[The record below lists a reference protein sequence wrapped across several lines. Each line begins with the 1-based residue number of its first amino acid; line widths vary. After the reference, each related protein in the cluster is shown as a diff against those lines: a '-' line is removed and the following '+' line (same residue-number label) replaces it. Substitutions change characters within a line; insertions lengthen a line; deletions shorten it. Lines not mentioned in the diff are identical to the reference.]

1 MTFFLFFSKFLF
13 ADNFFQ
19 FLINISFPEGEH
31 MAISED
37 LRSIQTMLGSTV
49 MTNLN
54 EPLADLLRLACDNLC
69 SLAEQVEALEELSL
83 TSPEETADSSSVCS
97 VFFPCSSNTCE
108 APLQ

>member
-1 MTFFLFFSKFLF
+1 
-13 ADNFFQ
+13 
-19 FLINISFPEGEH
+19 

-49 MTNLN
+49 MTSLN

-83 TSPEETADSSSVCS
+83 ATPTETADSSSVCS
-97 VFFPCSSNTCE
+97 AFFPCSSNTCK